1 MKSLFI
7 LFLALACVSAQFNFN
22 PFRAFNRRPRPNNR
36 PPPPRPF
43 NSQPSRPANNAPPP
57 SNGGG
62 QCDRDGFHVS
72 ASRGFSWGA
81 ADSYCRGRGMRLA
94 SLDNPQKV
102 NAAIQKV
109 RPLPYFWT
117 GGRKTGRNAVV
128 NWPNGSRSNPGR
140 WSRTGGRQQPQPDNR
155 EGNEDCVAILNNFYN
170 DGIVF
175 HDVACH
181 HRKPALCEC

>member
-1 MKSLFI
+1 MGSCAVPLEQDTSGIKNMKSLFI

-81 ADSYCRGRGMRLA
+81 ADSFCRGRGMRLA

-109 RPLPYFWT
+109 RPPIFLDRRP
-117 GGRKTGRNAVV
+117 
-128 NWPNGSRSNPGR
+128 
-140 WSRTGGRQQPQPDNR
+140 
-155 EGNEDCVAILNNFYN
+155 
-170 DGIVF
+170 
-175 HDVACH
+175 
-181 HRKPALCEC
+181 